1 MYYIKYRCDNYK
13 FHEPSESKKD
23 KKSFSVLFI
32 KYLLYSIILFV
43 LLQRERKKDKGRERE
58 KNMTCFTS
66 SYGTHIIVFITISS
80 HNAINPLQPI
90 CFCFIKSFIKTKDVI
105 KSAFLLS
112 HKITCEYFSHVYTH
126 VTQTERKI
134 SYTCICLYKLPKFGF
149 KGVFKSA
156 ENTVNKYYCV

>member
-1 MYYIKYRCDNYK
+1 MNHQNQRRTRNHSLSFSLNTYYINY
-13 FHEPSESKKD
+13 FIR
-23 KKSFSVLFI
+23 SVAEGE
-32 KYLLYSIILFV
+32 K
-43 LLQRERKKDKGRERE
+43 ERQKGRERE

-66 SYGTHIIVFITISS
+66 SCGTHIIVFITISS
-80 HNAINPLQPI
+80 HNAINPLQHI

-112 HKITCEYFSHVYTH
+112 HKIICEYFSHVYTH
-126 VTQTERKI
+126 VTQTEKKI

>member
-1 MYYIKYRCDNYK
+1 MNLQNQRRTINHSLSFSLNTYYIQLFY
-13 FHEPSESKKD
+13 
-23 KKSFSVLFI
+23 SFSCRG
-32 KYLLYSIILFV
+32 
-43 LLQRERKKDKGRERE
+43 RERKKKGRERE

-66 SYGTHIIVFITISS
+66 SCGTHIIVFITISS
-80 HNAINPLQPI
+80 HNAINPLQHI

-112 HKITCEYFSHVYTH
+112 HKIICEYFSHVYTH
-126 VTQTERKI
+126 VTQTEKKI

-156 ENTVNKYYCV
+156 NTVNKYYCV